1 MRFSASSLFITLCI
15 SFLLILLLDIL
26 LSYKKSYKLFRTDF
40 ITVLVVVVVVRMFVP
55 LEFKFTKTI
64 IVPTIMNPIIVLLQ
78 YKIYANV
85 QVYQFLLLV
94 WALGIIWNLI
104 KWIRAI
110 QIAKDMYK
118 RIENHSEHYHISDFI
133 DNYQEENYVVL
144 KTNYVSSP
152 MVMGFNKTILIPD
165 VYLSQENLKNI
176 LLHETWHIKNHDV
189 CTKQIINLLVIM
201 YWWFIPVYRLRDKID
216 LFLEMR
222 VDNQTTNPFSKE
234 EVMKYM
240 HTLIEIQKNIQG
252 RNEFKRQSTHFMI
265 QDNAH
270 VLEYRINYLMDGM
283 YRKKTSKILMIVVLT
298 LPLLTNSIILESEFD
313 SPNSKEIYDQSDIDK
328 GYIIK
333 HKDGTY
339 ELVFGKKRV
348 EISNPKIECF
358 KDIPIIEE

>member
-1 MRFSASSLFITLCI
+1 MC
-15 SFLLILLLDIL
+15 L
-26 LSYKKSYKLFRTDF
+26 LS
-40 ITVLVVVVVVRMFVP
+40 
-55 LEFKFTKTI
+55 
-64 IVPTIMNPIIVLLQ
+64 Q
-78 YKIYANV
+78 
-85 QVYQFLLLV
+85 
-94 WALGIIWNLI
+94 
-104 KWIRAI
+104 
-110 QIAKDMYK
+110 
-118 RIENHSEHYHISDFI
+118 
-133 DNYQEENYVVL
+133 
-144 KTNYVSSP
+144 
-152 MVMGFNKTILIPD
+152 
-165 VYLSQENLKNI
+165 NI

-222 VDNQTTNPFSKE
+222 VDYQTTSPFSKK

-240 HTLIEIQKNIQG
+240 YTLIEIQKNIQSK
-252 RNEFKRQSTHFMI
+252 NEFKGQSTHFMI

-283 YRKKTSKILMIVVLT
+283 YRKKTSKILMIAVLA
-298 LPLLTNSIILESEFD
+298 LPLLTNSIILESAFEP
-313 SPNSKEIYDQSDIDK
+313 PNNEDMYDQSDIDK

-339 ELVFGKKRV
+339 ELVFGKMRV

>member
-40 ITVLVVVVVVRMFVP
+40 ITVLIVVVRMFVP

-110 QIAKDMYK
+110 QITKDMYK
-118 RIENHSEHYHISDFI
+118 RIENHSEHYHIRDFI
-133 DNYQEENYVVL
+133 DNYQEEDYAVL
-144 KTNYVSSP
+144 RTNYVSSP
-152 MVMGFNKTILIPD
+152 MVIGFNKTILIPD
-165 VYLSQENLKNI
+165 VYLSEKNLKNV

-189 CTKQIINLLVIM
+189 YIKQIINLLVIM

-222 VDNQTTNPFSKE
+222 VDNQTTNSFSKE
-234 EVMKYM
+234 KVMKYM
-240 HTLIEIQKNIQG
+240 HTLIEIQKNIQSK
-252 RNEFKRQSTHFMI
+252 NEFKGQSTHFII

-283 YRKKTSKILMIVVLT
+283 YRKKTNRILMIIVFA
-298 LPLLTNSIILESEFD
+298 LPLLTNSIILESEFNP
-313 SPNSKEIYDQSDIDK
+313 PNGKDMYNQSDIDK

-339 ELVFGKKRV
+339 ELVLGNTHL
-348 EISNPKIECF
+348 EISNPNDNCF
-358 KDIPIIEE
+358 KDVPIIEE

>member
-40 ITVLVVVVVVRMFVP
+40 ITVLIIVVVVRMFVP

-110 QIAKDMYK
+110 QITKDMYK

-133 DNYQEENYVVL
+133 DNYQEENYAVL
-144 KTNYVSSP
+144 RTNYVSSP

-165 VYLSQENLKNI
+165 IYLSQENLKNI
-176 LLHETWHIKNHDV
+176 LLHETWHIKNHDI

-234 EVMKYM
+234 EIMKYM
-240 HTLIEIQKNIQG
+240 HTLIEIQK
-252 RNEFKRQSTHFMI
+252 KH
-265 QDNAH
+265 
-270 VLEYRINYLMDGM
+270 
-283 YRKKTSKILMIVVLT
+283 SK
-298 LPLLTNSIILESEFD
+298 
-313 SPNSKEIYDQSDIDK
+313 
-328 GYIIK
+328 
-333 HKDGTY
+333 
-339 ELVFGKKRV
+339 
-348 EISNPKIECF
+348 
-358 KDIPIIEE
+358 